1 MNALVCI
8 ESCEKMQFDVGLQ
21 QENTLVLSSVGL
33 QKNGKIGSLICEVL
47 RKESRF
53 TLFKI
58 AQIGG
63 KIKILVVV

>member
-33 QKNGKIGSLICEVL
+33 QKKRENRFSYMWSP
-47 RKESRF
+47 KER
-53 TLFKI
+53 
-58 AQIGG
+58 
-63 KIKILVVV
+63 IKVYLT